1 MATRTVNISF
11 KENILKEIDQFAKKE
26 SLSRSDILRIG
37 ARKYIRSLSEW
48 RLLQAI
54 GEAKAKKLN
63 LKNEEDII
71 KKLER

>member
-48 RLLQAI
+48 RLLQTI